1 MNKISPKLRH
11 RARRFA
17 VQAVYQWQ
25 LTKTPMSEIELQ
37 FLVPTDLPPFD
48 RAYFRKII
56 HGVLAYE
63 IQLDEFLAPALDRP
77 INELSPVELGILR
90 LGTFELKYCL
100 DVPYRVIIN
109 EAVELAKIYGA
120 ADSYRYVNGVLDQ
133 VATSIRSVE
142 RQHHR
147 PSDVVN
153 DTPPLE
159 GNDI

>member
-25 LTKTPMSEIELQ
+25 LTEAPMDEIELQ
-37 FLVPTDLPPFD
+37 FLVPTDMPPFD
-48 RAYFRKII
+48 RAYFRKTI
-56 HGVLAYE
+56 HGVVAYVG
-63 IQLDEFLAPALDRP
+63 QLDELLAPALDRAL
-77 INELSPVELGILR
+77 NELSPVELGILR

-109 EAVELAKIYGA
+109 EAVELAKVYGA

-133 VATSIRSVE
+133 VATSVRSVE

-147 PSDVVN
+147 PSEVSDV
-153 DTPPLE
+153 PPE
-159 GNDI
+159 S

>member
-25 LTKTPMSEIELQ
+25 LTQAEMNDIELQ
-37 FLVPTDLPPFD
+37 FLVPTDVAPFD

-56 HGVLAYE
+56 HGVVAYVAE
-63 IQLDEFLAPALDRP
+63 LDEILLPYLDRP
-77 INELSPVELGILR
+77 LAELSPVELGILR

-120 ADSYRYVNGVLDQ
+120 AESYRYINGVLDQ
-133 VATSIRSVE
+133 VATSIRSIE

-147 PSDVVN
+147 PVAVDDQVDS
-153 DTPPLE
+153 E
-159 GNDI
+159 KSE

>member
-25 LTKTPMSEIELQ
+25 LTQAEMNDIELQ
-37 FLVPTDLPPFD
+37 FLVPTDVAPFD
-48 RAYFRKII
+48 RGYFRKVI
-56 HGVLAYE
+56 HGVVAYVAE
-63 IQLDEFLAPALDRP
+63 LDEILLPYLDRP
-77 INELSPVELGILR
+77 LAELSPVELGILR

-120 ADSYRYVNGVLDQ
+120 AESYRYINGVLDQ
-133 VATSIRSVE
+133 VATSIRSIE

-147 PSDVVN
+147 PMAVDDQVDS
-153 DTPPLE
+153 E
-159 GNDI
+159 KSE

>member
-25 LTKTPMSEIELQ
+25 LTQATMDDIELQ
-37 FLVPTDLPPFD
+37 FLVPTDVAPFD
-48 RAYFRKII
+48 RAYFRKVI
-56 HGVLAYE
+56 HGVVAYVTE
-63 IQLDEFLAPALDRP
+63 LDELLLPYLDRP
-77 INELSPVELGILR
+77 LAELSPVELGILR

-109 EAVELAKIYGA
+109 ESVELAKIYGA
-120 ADSYRYVNGVLDQ
+120 AESYRYINGVLDQ
-133 VATSIRSVE
+133 VAMTIRSIE

-147 PSDVVN
+147 PVVVDDNSDSEK
-153 DTPPLE
+153 TE
-159 GNDI
+159 